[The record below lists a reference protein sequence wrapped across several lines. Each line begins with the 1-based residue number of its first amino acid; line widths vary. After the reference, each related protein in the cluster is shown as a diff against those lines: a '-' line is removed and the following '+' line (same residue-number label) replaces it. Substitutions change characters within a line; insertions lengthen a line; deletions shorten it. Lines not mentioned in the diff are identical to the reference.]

1 MSTVALAQAQ
11 GAGSKTEHGKAKVSP
26 TWQVALRMIR
36 YRPWHY
42 LGYLFFI
49 TFIELLRQVPA
60 LALREFF
67 NLLTGEAPASLGL
80 GAIVALLI
88 VSRVGTFVGSWGIN
102 LTMIPFDVHTTTLLR
117 KNLLRQILRR
127 PGASALPDSPGEAI
141 SRFRGDVFEVPSFA
155 IWLSHTLAMVLGAG
169 VALAVMLQINTAI
182 TLFALVPAILVG
194 VIAYT
199 ATNRVEAYR
208 RASRKATG
216 VVTGFIG
223 ELFGA
228 VQAVKAATAEEGV
241 IARFEELSD
250 ERRRAALKD
259 RLFNEILNSFYR
271 NATNLGTG
279 VVLILAA
286 QAMQQGSFTVGDLA
300 LFVYYLDHITILIA
314 LSGELTAIY
323 RQIGVSVER
332 MEDLMQGAPPGALTE
347 FGPVHMDGNFPEVT
361 YPAKTDADRLHTL
374 EATHLTYHYPG
385 TDRGIE
391 DVTLRLERGT
401 FTVITGCVGSGKTTL
416 LRVLLGLL
424 PRDAGEIRWNGLV
437 VGDPGAFFTPPR
449 SSYTAQV
456 PRLFSDSLKDNILM
470 GLARDQAALRHA
482 IHLAVMERDLD
493 ELEDGLETVIGP
505 RGVKLSGGQVQRTAA
520 ARMFVREPELLVFDD
535 LSSALDVETE
545 RTLWERVLDGNGA
558 TCLAVSHRRP
568 VLRRADRV
576 IVLRNGRVEAE
587 GRLDE
592 LLETCEEMQRL
603 WHGENE
609 SRREDPAGK
618 RVEIADVPATHSFHS

>member
-1 MSTVALAQAQ
+1 MSTVALGQARD
-11 GAGSKTEHGKAKVSP
+11 AGRRTEHGEAKASP
-26 TWQVALRMIR
+26 TWQVTLRMMR

-67 NLLTGEAPASLGL
+67 NLLTGDAPATLGL
-80 GAIVALLI
+80 GAVVALLV
-88 VSRVGTFVGSWGIN
+88 VSQVGTFIGTWGIN

-155 IWLSHTLAMVLGAG
+155 IWISHTLAMVLGAG
-169 VALAVMLQINTAI
+169 VALVVMLQTSIAI

-194 VIAYT
+194 VIAH
-199 ATNRVEAYR
+199 AAANRVEAYR

-216 VVTGFIG
+216 AVTGFIG

-241 IARFEELSD
+241 IARFEELND
-250 ERRRAALKD
+250 ERRRTALKD

-300 LFVYYLDHITILIA
+300 LFVYYLDHITIMIA

-332 MEDLMQGAPPGALTE
+332 MEHLMQGAPPGALTE
-347 FGPVHMDGNFPEVT
+347 FSPVYMDGKFPEVT
-361 YPAKTDADRLHTL
+361 YPSKTDADRLHTL

-391 DVTLRLERGT
+391 DVDLHLERGT
-401 FTVITGCVGSGKTTL
+401 FTVLTGCVGSGKTTL

-424 PRDAGEIRWNGLV
+424 PRDAGEIRWNGQV
-437 VGDPGAFFTPPR
+437 VGDPGTFFTPPR

-456 PRLFSDSLKDNILM
+456 PRLFSDSLRDNILM
-470 GLARDQAALRHA
+470 GLTRDEMAIRRA
-482 IHLAVMERDLD
+482 IHRAVMERDLN
-493 ELEDGLETVIGP
+493 ELEDGLDTVVGP

-545 RTLWERVLDGNGA
+545 RTLWERVLDGDAG

-576 IVLRNGRVEAE
+576 IVLRDGRVEAE

-603 WHGENE
+603 WHGELE
-609 SRREDPAGK
+609 RLQPAC
-618 RVEIADVPATHSFHS
+618 RPTY